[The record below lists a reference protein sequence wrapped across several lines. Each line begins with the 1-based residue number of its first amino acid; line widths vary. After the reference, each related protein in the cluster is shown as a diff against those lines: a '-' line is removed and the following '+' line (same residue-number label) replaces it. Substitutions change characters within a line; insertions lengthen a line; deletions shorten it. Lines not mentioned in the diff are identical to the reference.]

1 MNPQPRKITS
11 INKFNPAINIKGH
24 VRHQSINLPLGTP
37 TQSKRPLNK
46 ENILDKS
53 PSPSNISSVSA
64 RGVKNINFK
73 SSNSNLF
80 KNEEQ
85 KAGGIIDGNNSF
97 RYNSGLKK
105 FEIPNSSQAD
115 RNLGN
120 NKSNTNLNLL
130 GTIKSNLIFE
140 ANLITIVLKVN

>member
-46 ENILDKS
+46 ENVLDKS
-53 PSPSNISSVSA
+53 HSPSNISSVSA
-64 RGVKNINFK
+64 RAVKNINFK
-73 SSNSNLF
+73 ASNSNLIR
-80 KNEEQ
+80 NEEQ
-85 KAGGIIDGNNSF
+85 KGGVILDANNSF
-97 RYNSGLKK
+97 KYNPGLRK
-105 FEIPNSSQAD
+105 FEIPNKNQND

-120 NKSNTNLNLL
+120 NKSNTNLNFL
-130 GTIKSNLIFE
+130 GTMKSNIILFKF
-140 ANLITIVLKVN
+140 NLFKIY

>member
-11 INKFNPAINIKGH
+11 INKFNHAINIKGH

-64 RGVKNINFK
+64 RGVKNLNFK
-73 SSNSNLF
+73 SSNTSMVR
-80 KNEEQ
+80 NEEN
-85 KAGGIIDGNNSF
+85 KGGVILDVNNSL
-97 RYNSGLKK
+97 RYNPGLKK
-105 FEIPNSSQAD
+105 FEIPNNNHTD

-130 GTIKSNLIFE
+130 GTIKSNLLSI
-140 ANLITIVLKVN
+140 I